1 MSIFKIIFVII
12 LFLLMKIIHTGDW
25 HIGHLLYNWDR
36 TDEHQR
42 FFDSLLDVVM
52 DENPDALVI
61 SGDVFHT
68 AAPSSA
74 ARRLYIDN
82 MLRLHQARP
91 EMEVIVIA
99 GNHDSSALIDVDST
113 LWKHFNLHAL
123 GAVSRSCDEDSL
135 DRHIIKVGNP
145 AIGYVIAVPHCYPQ
159 NYPALEED
167 MPREKRPAAF
177 FKALLDRVSSI
188 NEEGLPVIMTA
199 HATVLGSNPRKQDII
214 VGGLDSIS
222 LSQLGDGYDY
232 LALGHIHYPQN
243 IGTKARYAGSPVPV
257 SFNED
262 YPHSVSIVEIE
273 RYGSEP
279 MVRSIDIPVLRNVV
293 TLPEEPVDFEEAL
306 RLLEDFPD
314 DKEAYIRL
322 NVKVKQYGGADWSS
336 RALAAV
342 EGKRCRYC
350 CIQLQSEAANVD
362 ESGISRF
369 SQEEMREM
377 SPLDVA
383 RTFWREQIGE
393 EMDDAL
399 VDKLTSVIA
408 RQI

>member
-1 MSIFKIIFVII
+1 M
-12 LFLLMKIIHTGDW
+12 
-25 HIGHLLYNWDR
+25 
-36 TDEHQR
+36 
-42 FFDSLLDVVM
+42 
-52 DENPDALVI
+52 
-61 SGDVFHT
+61 
-68 AAPSSA
+68 
-74 ARRLYIDN
+74 
-82 MLRLHQARP
+82 
-91 EMEVIVIA
+91 
-99 GNHDSSALIDVDST
+99 
-113 LWKHFNLHAL
+113 
-123 GAVSRSCDEDSL
+123 
-135 DRHIIKVGNP
+135 
-145 AIGYVIAVPHCYPQ
+145 
-159 NYPALEED
+159 
-167 MPREKRPAAF
+167 
-177 FKALLDRVSSI
+177 
-188 NEEGLPVIMTA
+188 
-199 HATVLGSNPRKQDII
+199 
-214 VGGLDSIS
+214 
-222 LSQLGDGYDY
+222 GDGYDY

-262 YPHSVSIVEIE
+262 YPHSVSIVEVE

>member
-1 MSIFKIIFVII
+1 
-12 LFLLMKIIHTGDW
+12 MKIIHTSDW

-42 FFDSLLDVVM
+42 FFDSLLDVIKN
-52 DENPDALVI
+52 ESPDALVI

-91 EMEVIVIA
+91 EMEVVVTA

-145 AIGYVIAVPHCYPQ
+145 VKGYVIAVPHCYPQ
-159 NYPALEED
+159 NFPALEDD
-167 MPREKRPAAF
+167 MPREKRQAAF

-188 NEEGLPVIMTA
+188 NQDGLPVVLTV

-214 VGGLDSIS
+214 VGGLDSIN

-232 LALGHIHYPQN
+232 LALGHIHFPQN
-243 IGTKARYAGSPVPV
+243 IGTKARYAGSPLPV

-262 YPHSVSIVEIE
+262 YPHSITVTEIE
-273 RYGSEP
+273 KHGYVPRIRTIE
-279 MVRSIDIPVLRNVV
+279 IPVLRTVV
-293 TLPEEPVDFEEAL
+293 TLPDEPVDFEDAL
-306 RLLEDFPD
+306 RLLEEFPD
-314 DKEAYIRL
+314 EAEAYIRL

-336 RALAAV
+336 RASAAT
-342 EGKRCRYC
+342 EGKKCRYC
-350 CIQLQSEAANVD
+350 CIQLQSEASNVN

-383 RTFWREQIGE
+383 MTFWREQMGE
-393 EMDDAL
+393 EMDEAL
-399 VDKLTSVIA
+399 VDKLTSIITK
-408 RQI
+408 QI